1 MNGND
6 RTSAKPSTS
15 GKVEKAAIDYRELE
29 RRLATARAAIEQG
42 WQPTPE
48 ESRGILM
55 ARAQALAA
63 EAGQEEPA
71 DECIEVV
78 EFQLAYERYAIESRY
93 VREIYPLES
102 LTPLPCAPPF
112 VLGIINLRGE
122 ILSVIDIKVFFELP
136 AQGLTDLNKVIVL
149 QMDSMVL
156 GVLAD
161 AVNGVRR
168 VRIGEIQPSLPTL
181 ANIRDAY
188 LKGLTESRLVIL
200 DGEKLLS
207 DTNIVVNEQVHEQ

>member
-6 RTSAKPSTS
+6 RPSAKPSTS
-15 GKVEKAAIDYRELE
+15 GKVEKATIDYRELQ

-48 ESRGILM
+48 ESRGILT

-63 EAGQEEPA
+63 EAVQQEPA

-78 EFQLAYERYAIESRY
+78 EFQLAYERYAVESRY

-161 AVNGVRR
+161 AVNGVHR

-188 LKGLTESRLVIL
+188 LKGLMESRLVIL

-207 DTNIVVNEQVHEQ
+207 DTNIIVNEQVREQ